1 MIYYQQG
8 WKGNTLHEMGG
19 DPFEWLK
26 GAIQPIEPGANLQ
39 TFKKSRAMYFISGKM
54 NSKDGRAQ
62 RSNKNMIERDLVIMD
77 VDSGE
82 DHQAVA
88 EWLDMLNYAALIY
101 PTPRYEKD
109 KQRFRIVLR
118 ADRPITSAESYK
130 ATIRAAAR
138 EIGIHCDPA
147 SETWAQLQ
155 GAPIS
160 KEGAFKLIELE
171 GNPFPVCEA
180 LQFELQPDQAEADR
194 QPPQEGPGDTRT
206 EVKKIPYETALEI
219 IKRYEERDRDNLKD
233 RTNYLSAFMTI
244 IQAVQT
250 GEIDHD
256 TGEACAVLLAGD
268 NKEWQEGN
276 REHFRNEI
284 KKTIP
289 RQEKTFLQ
297 KFDWKPGEVDE
308 AHFQFDEPE
317 EVKPFNDGAISGS
330 ELLKNQ
336 FAPIVYFVDKLITPG
351 MTVLAA
357 PPKYGKSFLALD
369 LALSIATG
377 EEFQDRKTKETK
389 VLYCALEDSLRR
401 IQSRLMTLDP
411 GLRPELLDN
420 LNVVTD
426 VPLLNIPED
435 GRNRKK
441 RLTANNDFL
450 LYLHKWIEEG
460 VKVIVV
466 DVFQKIRTG
475 IGNRNTYEAEYSE
488 GGRLQEFAHS
498 HGVSIILLH
507 HFKKGSQGL
516 DPVERVGGSTG
527 VTGSADTIITIERAS
542 RESKSSLFTVTGRD
556 VPMQEFECEF
566 QEGIW
571 IYRGTVAE
579 NKEQA
584 RRDLYENNPIVKTLK
599 RALQE
604 EKEYKTTATEFKD
617 KMLELFGYEAAG
629 IKVEKRVFDKLHAD
643 LHQHDGIRYQ
653 YKRSG
658 EAWHIFTRI

>member
-8 WKGNTLHEMGG
+8 LQGNTLHEMGG

-130 ATIRAAAR
+130 ATIEAAAR

-147 SETWAQLQ
+147 SGTWAQLQ

-160 KEGAFKLIELE
+160 KEGAFNLIELE

-180 LQFELQPDQAEADR
+180 VQFELQPDQAEADR
-194 QPPQEGPGDTRT
+194 QPSQEAPGDNRP
-206 EVKKIPYETALEI
+206 EVKAIPYETALEI
-219 IKRYEERDRDNLKD
+219 MKSYEERDRDNLKD

-308 AHFQFDEPE
+308 AHFQFDESDIICLADIEPKTIHWLWE
-317 EVKPFNDGAISGS
+317 DYIPFGMLSGIQGDPGS
-330 ELLKNQ
+330 GKSYIMMKI
-336 FAPIVYFVDKLITPG
+336 AADITRGITPPNIFG
-351 MTVLAA
+351 EPGKMEPRNVVIVNGEDDLQHTIAPRLVAMNADRNRCFTLDERNNPLDFSQVKRIEAVIKRTRPALVIFDPIQAFLGAKVDMHRANEVRPVMTRIMALAQEYMFA
-357 PPKYGKSFLALD
+357 CCFVGHMNKYGGGKAQYRGLGSIDFSAIYRTQFLVGDNRKEQGAKLFVQIKNN
-369 LALSIATG
+369 LSIYAPAQGFRIEGDRNITWTGPDHGATAQDVLL
-377 EEFQDRKTKETK
+377 EAQDREGSKVKEASDWLLQTLEESPYYATDLEEK
-389 VLYCALEDSLRR
+389 ALEADIPQRTLRR
-401 IQSRLMTLDP
+401 ARSALVDAWKIEKGKVR
-411 GLRPELLDN
+411 GLN
-420 LNVVTD
+420 
-426 VPLLNIPED
+426 
-435 GRNRKK
+435 
-441 RLTANNDFL
+441 
-450 LYLHKWIEEG
+450 KWYWA
-460 VKVIVV
+460 
-466 DVFQKIRTG
+466 IRG
-475 IGNRNTYEAEYSE
+475 KEISY
-488 GGRLQEFAHS
+488 
-498 HGVSIILLH
+498 
-507 HFKKGSQGL
+507 
-516 DPVERVGGSTG
+516 
-527 VTGSADTIITIERAS
+527 
-542 RESKSSLFTVTGRD
+542 
-556 VPMQEFECEF
+556 
-566 QEGIW
+566 QEG
-571 IYRGTVAE
+571 
-579 NKEQA
+579 
-584 RRDLYENNPIVKTLK
+584 LSYENEQLG
-599 RALQE
+599 Q
-604 EKEYKTTATEFKD
+604 AT
-617 KMLELFGYEAAG
+617 
-629 IKVEKRVFDKLHAD
+629 
-643 LHQHDGIRYQ
+643 
-653 YKRSG
+653 
-658 EAWHIFTRI
+658 WPTP